1 MGITGASHGGTDP
14 GAVSSSGVR
23 EKDLTLQ
30 ISQYMYQQFQDRG
43 IPVTIVRNT
52 DETLSP
58 TERVNRILAAYGND
72 PNVVVISNHIK
83 IGRAHV

>member
-1 MGITGASHGGTDP
+1 MNNLRVVVDAGHGGTDP

-58 TERVNRILAAYGND
+58 T
-72 PNVVVISNHIK
+72 
-83 IGRAHV
+83 